1 MADIGFR
8 RVISFEDGPDIVV
21 AADGE
26 SREVELHIA
35 ECSKRLKPNDLV
47 ELRKALNDAAAW
59 VAERYDGQE
68 ALPSR
73 LRALGAACG
82 AARREPGSGAD
93 GERYP
98 TARRGSPQ
106 RRAHYERQPL
116 PIEVATGTK
125 GAVARRDHLGNSLGE
140 APALAGSRRR
150 PRGRSALAE

>member
-8 RVISFEDGPDIVV
+8 WVIAFEDGPDIVV

-59 VAERYDGQE
+59 VAEHATTSWTCRPAH
-68 ALPSR
+68 ALWRR
-73 LRALGAACG
+73 LRRC
-82 AARREPGSGAD
+82 AARPGPGAD
-93 GERYP
+93 GDRYP
-98 TARRGSPQ
+98 TARRGSPPAQ
-106 RRAHYERQPL
+106 AHYERQPL

-140 APALAGSRRR
+140 APALAGS
-150 PRGRSALAE
+150 